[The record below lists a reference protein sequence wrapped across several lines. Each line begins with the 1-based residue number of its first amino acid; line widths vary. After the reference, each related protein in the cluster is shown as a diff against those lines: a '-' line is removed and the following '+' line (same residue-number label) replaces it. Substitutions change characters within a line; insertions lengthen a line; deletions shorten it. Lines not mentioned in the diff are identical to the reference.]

1 LCLTISNTF
10 IDKVDQITEMKH
22 LFDMANNV
30 TLPKDGFPAVVG
42 VELLLQELFKEESK
56 LLFIRES
63 YLQFYN
69 IALGIG
75 RCRIVLSGA
84 PGIGKSLSLLYI
96 IIRRVK
102 LGHPVCFHDLG
113 SRISWLFADGT
124 CRKFINGVLPD
135 NKDLDHDPNYIVLLN
150 NAKGEVF

>member
-1 LCLTISNTF
+1 
-10 IDKVDQITEMKH
+10 MKY

-30 TLPKDGFPAVVG
+30 TLPEDGISTIIC
-42 VELLLQELFKEESK
+42 VELLLEELFKEKSK
-56 LLFIRES
+56 LLFVREC
-63 YLQFYN
+63 YGQFYN

-75 RCRIVLSGA
+75 TSRIVLTGT

-113 SRISWLFADGT
+113 SGFSWLFANGT
-124 CRKFINGVLPD
+124 CQKFDCGFPPD
-135 NKDLDHDPNYIVLLN
+135 NQDLDNDPNYIVLLN
-150 NAKGEVF
+150 NAEGEVF

>member
-1 LCLTISNTF
+1 
-10 IDKVDQITEMKH
+10 MKH

-30 TLPKDGFPAVVG
+30 ILPEDGISAVVG
-42 VELLLQELFKEESK
+42 VDLLLGELFKEKSK
-56 LLFIRES
+56 LFFIREC
-63 YLQFYN
+63 YRQFYN

-75 RCRIVLSGA
+75 TSRIILTGT

-102 LGHPVCFHDLG
+102 LGHSVCFHDLG
-113 SRISWLFADGT
+113 SGFSWLFANGT
-124 CRKFINGVLPD
+124 CQKFDRGFPPD
-135 NKDLDHDPNYIVLLN
+135 SQDLDNDPNYIVLLN